1 MQVIFFTLNHIKIL
15 VLWETKKMTERE
27 EDMMNTLWSNGS
39 PMTSVDLEE
48 RMDKKNWN
56 HAAIF
61 RVIKSL
67 LSKGLI
73 EECGTELRS
82 KQWTRKFRPMVSKEE
97 YMAQYL
103 MERGI
108 NSSTLGLVTAA
119 LVEKS
124 HGSVEDDEKLIDE
137 LEAII
142 NRIRER
148 GKGADK

>member
-1 MQVIFFTLNHIKIL
+1 
-15 VLWETKKMTERE
+15 MTERE

-82 KQWTRKFRPMVSKEE
+82 KQWTRKFRPMISKEE

-124 HGSVEDDEKLIDE
+124 HESAEEDEKLIDE

>member
-1 MQVIFFTLNHIKIL
+1 
-15 VLWETKKMTERE
+15 MTERE
-27 EDMMNTLWSNGS
+27 EDMMNTLWGNGS

-82 KQWTRKFRPMVSKEE
+82 KQWTRKFRPMISKEE

-124 HGSVEDDEKLIDE
+124 HGSAEEDEKLIDE

>member
-1 MQVIFFTLNHIKIL
+1 
-15 VLWETKKMTERE
+15 MTERE

-82 KQWTRKFRPMVSKEE
+82 KQWTRKFRPMISKEE

-124 HGSVEDDEKLIDE
+124 RGSAEEDEKLIDE